1 MARVECATGRLCV
14 GESVGVSVGVAQPW
28 KWSWRVRPPLRGRYL
43 AMAALLTSVVSAFA
57 LTISSTAGS
66 ASAAAINAMPLQ
78 QFVNDGANGHLWNAY
93 DETAGASGPT
103 IEGRPSPLLYGGT
116 AQVFV
121 RSATGDLVQYA
132 NDDANGRAWNSY
144 DLTAASDGPS
154 IVDDPTAIV
163 VGTSVYVFASAAN
176 GELVEYTN
184 NGVGAQIWN
193 TLNLSQ
199 LAGVTIQNDVSA
211 LVVGSTLEVF
221 AQAST
226 DDLVEFSGT
235 GSGVRSWTEIDLTQA
250 SAGPTV
256 SDSPSAVLYGA
267 STHVY
272 GVSGAGH
279 LFEFDNDGVGG
290 RTWNAYDLTVDGGGP
305 VVSGQPSP
313 IIYGATVHVET
324 NSNGHLVEFDNDDAG
339 RRLWNSYDLTQI
351 TDGPVISGS
360 PSAVRFV
367 GPIVDIYAE
376 GPGGELEN
384 YINDDAGGRLWNPYD
399 LTAAAAG
406 PTIGGVP
413 VPLVNGSSV
422 AVFVAGPPPPAV
434 IQSIIS
440 SAESQDQYNLAVTEN
455 PPGSNCN
462 IYTAYWGRGST
473 VGCAPGTSAE
483 EWCSDFAQWVWAA
496 AGVNTTGINGWAFTF
511 VDWGQDHTGAW
522 QPGATNDPEPGDA
535 VVWGDV
541 ASGYAVHVGIVVGV
555 SQGMIDVVSGNSGP
569 LIDAAGD
576 VDAVWDSGYFDPAT
590 STIGGYPI
598 IGYVSPTGWT
608 GYAADAQL
616 TPLSSAS
623 LSQLIATQDEG
634 K

>member
-1 MARVECATGRLCV
+1 MA
-14 GESVGVSVGVAQPW
+14 
-28 KWSWRVRPPLRGRYL
+28 
-43 AMAALLTSVVSAFA
+43 AALLAATVPAFVFA
-57 LTISSTAGS
+57 ISQPTGPAD
-66 ASAAAINAMPLQ
+66 AAAITAMPLQ
-78 QFVNDGANGHLWNAY
+78 QFVNDGANGRLWNAY

-103 IEGRPSPLLYGGT
+103 IEGTPSALLYGGT
-116 AQVFV
+116 PQVFV

-132 NDDANGRAWNSY
+132 NDDAGGQAWNAY
-144 DLTAASDGPS
+144 DLTTAADGLS

-163 VGTSVYVFASAAN
+163 VGTSVYVFGSAAN
-176 GELVEYTN
+176 GDLVEYTN
-184 NGVGAQIWN
+184 DGVGGQIWN
-193 TLNLSQ
+193 TFDLSQ
-199 LAGVTIQNDVSA
+199 QVGVTIQNDASA
-211 LVVGSTLEVF
+211 LLVGSTLEVF
-221 AQAST
+221 AEAST
-226 DDLVEFSGT
+226 NDLVEFSGT
-235 GSGVRSWTEIDLTQA
+235 GSGARSWTEVDLTTA
-250 SAGPTV
+250 SAGPTL
-256 SDSPSAVLYGA
+256 SDSPNAVLYGA

-272 GVSGAGH
+272 GVSSAGH
-279 LFEFDNDGVGG
+279 LFEFDNDDVGG
-290 RTWNAYDLTVDGGGP
+290 RLWNAYDLTVDGGGP
-305 VVSGQPSP
+305 AVSGRPSP

-339 RRLWNSYDLTQI
+339 GRLWNSYDITQI
-351 TDGPVISGS
+351 TNGPVITGS
-360 PSAVRFV
+360 PTAVRFV
-367 GPIVDIYAE
+367 GPIVDIYAQ
-376 GPGGELEN
+376 GPGGDLEN

-399 LTAAAAG
+399 LTVAADG
-406 PTIGGVP
+406 PTTGGDP
-413 VPLVNGSSV
+413 AALVDGSSV

-440 SAESQDQYNLAVTEN
+440 AAESQDQYNLAVTEN

-496 AGVNTTGINGWAFTF
+496 AGIDTTGIDGWAFTF
-511 VDWGQDHTGAW
+511 VDWGQDHLGAW

-569 LIDAAGD
+569 PIDAAGD
-576 VDAVWDSGYFDPAT
+576 VDAVWDSDYFDAAT

-608 GYAADAQL
+608 GFAADAQL
-616 TPLSSAS
+616 TPLPQGS
-623 LSQLIATQDEG
+623 LSQLIATQDDG